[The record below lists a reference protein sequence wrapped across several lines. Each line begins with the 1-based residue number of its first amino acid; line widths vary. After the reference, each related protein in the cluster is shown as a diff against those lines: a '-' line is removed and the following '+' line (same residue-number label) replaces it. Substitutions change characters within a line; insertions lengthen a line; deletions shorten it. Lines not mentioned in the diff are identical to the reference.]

1 MLNPLNLTLGP
12 MTEHAA
18 LGPSLDVGWPARA
31 KDMILE
37 RAPTI
42 VSGLAIVL
50 VGWLGA
56 LFVRALLRRLLG
68 ALQLDRALAGTR
80 LATLVGALGKDLGPA
95 RLIAQLAYY
104 TLLLLTFD
112 TAAGQLGLSGLQ
124 SALSSAVGYL
134 PKAFSALAL
143 VAVGAYVASAAKRS
157 VGAVLREL
165 RNPAAGLA
173 ETASEAGILLIVA
186 LLALDVLG
194 VNLAFITG
202 NLTLLLGA
210 VLVVVVFLSCWA
222 MRHPAEELIAN
233 YYLRRMLSVGDHVQ
247 TKIHQGTVLEFVP
260 LGLMLRD
267 ATGDEHFVPARE
279 LVNGLRRRP
288 GMTPD

>member
-1 MLNPLNLTLGP
+1 MLNPSILTLKP
-12 MTEHAA
+12 LTEGA
-18 LGPSLDVGWPARA
+18 PLDLGWPARA
-31 KDMILE
+31 KEMIAT
-37 RAPTI
+37 RAPTV
-42 VSGLAIVL
+42 VSGVAIL
-50 VGWLGA
+50 CVGWLGA
-56 LFVRALLRRLLG
+56 LLLRALVRRLLL
-68 ALQLDRALAGTR
+68 ALQLDRALTGTR
-80 LATLVGALGKDLGPA
+80 LGALVGALGKDMGPA

-104 TLLLLTFD
+104 TLLLLTLD
-112 TAAGQLGLSGLQ
+112 TAAGQLGLTGLEV
-124 SALSSAVGYL
+124 ALSSALGYL

-143 VAVGAYVASAAKRS
+143 IAVGAYVASAAKLR

-165 RNPAAGLA
+165 RSSAAGLA
-173 ETASEAGILLIVA
+173 ETATEAGILLLGA

-210 VLVVVVFLSCWA
+210 ALVVVVFLSCWA

-247 TKIHQGTVLEFVP
+247 TKTHQGTVLEFVP

-288 GMTPD
+288 GMAPD